1 MFGVFSKTEKARM
14 ITVLLLF
21 FCIFLGWQKLAMAD
35 HHYLESDWQ
44 YWEGR
49 KIEITT
55 VEYQADGNLEIK
67 IAWKAST
74 GAPFPSL
81 DCFDKAFSLSFSGMH
96 AVSLLDSEGGGSSS
110 GEWGYSSYKYRC
122 NNTESSLYQDCSVII
137 DAKYLQPGNL
147 IISSYFNGT
156 SGMHTVVIPENEEPS
171 APVVFPEKT
180 EFLLGEKLTLFG
192 EIAQE
197 NAAIEWFA
205 ICTDHEGNVSSR
217 YVTAQSNPKIGIVT
231 ETFSDLPINAVDG
244 QSKFTYR
251 LRYRDKET
259 GVWSAFSEPV
269 TITVKRIG
277 TIPMPEIEFPE
288 SIPVDGA
295 GTDITISNPME
306 GVQYS
311 IFRSGFGDGACFID
325 SIEEYTWHLSP
336 YAVGITSFQ
345 IEATALGYKNV
356 YTYYNM
362 TITEGNGG
370 QPEAPEVDIIN
381 YENGTSM
388 TFQVI
393 APGMT
398 EVYIN
403 PSSLKK
409 RYLLGCG
416 EQITIDF
423 RSYYIASAEFRVK
436 IDGKWS
442 KETRLNFMLID
453 SSKLQ
458 KPSVHVYTDENGYVP
473 SGEDIYI
480 LIKNTKNASK
490 YQIYSYTSFFSSG
503 NLMNSDI
510 YRATID
516 ATGGDIITFIPKNE
530 CHYYEAQSY
539 TNRYTVEIK
548 AIPEEGSGLVE
559 SDTTIAG
566 FVIARETGTMEA
578 PGVLDIPADLDIS
591 TDLNTPTDLDTP
603 TDLNTPTDLE
613 GHILN
618 LPADILLIEEHAF
631 EGTTANVVVIHNNCT
646 TISAYA
652 FANMPSLKE
661 VHIPNSVVSIDE
673 HAFDGCGM
681 LIIYCTS
688 DYVASFAERHGMI
701 LQRK

>member
-1 MFGVFSKTEKARM
+1 MFGVFSKTETARM

-345 IEATALGYKNV
+345 IEATALGYQNV

-516 ATGGDIITFIPKNE
+516 ATGGDIITFIPKFYQSACEEDRIHFIEEIERKLSEMEKGEKLQWWNKWLKDFLE
-530 CHYYEAQSY
+530 NRMNNIPEKLSEKERTAIFNWLPNFDDEFDDTVNIFCNYDFPCEVDPAFFFTMEDNNRAQTHPESTIALIIKLLNSSSHFYFGEHYLESIIA
-539 TNRYTVEIK
+539 K
-548 AIPEEGSGLVE
+548 AIDKIGKDQKRKLQEGLLRRNIDLQISG
-559 SDTTIAG
+559 
-566 FVIARETGTMEA
+566 
-578 PGVLDIPADLDIS
+578 
-591 TDLNTPTDLDTP
+591 
-603 TDLNTPTDLE
+603 
-613 GHILN
+613 
-618 LPADILLIEEHAF
+618 DIL
-631 EGTTANVVVIHNNCT
+631 C
-646 TISAYA
+646 
-652 FANMPSLKE
+652 
-661 VHIPNSVVSIDE
+661 
-673 HAFDGCGM
+673 
-681 LIIYCTS
+681 
-688 DYVASFAERHGMI
+688 
-701 LQRK
+701 